1 MAPISDNNSN
11 GDESDGGE
19 GGDTDTV
26 QDYHHLHYG
35 DIKKPVLMEDPVKD
49 QAFLSMVNRAN
60 SSPPLVLPPK
70 KISPPPYSV
79 RYSTSLLSSSSI
91 PSTQSSTGSSSEY
104 PSYLATVPPPPPPQY
119 TPMGYPGLYS
129 SVSQGST
136 SDSSSVDFSTSDS
149 FTNTFLRGILT
160 SIDSKDPVV
169 AHAWLETLLDAIDL
183 LPPEAIKREIV
194 VIAISKGQ
202 LSQSVA
208 SRKSSCRLLGKIA
221 TKLDQLTVQQEVLPT
236 TLALCQ
242 DPEPEVRFC
251 MCRHVGF
258 VSRGVGL
265 DITKAAILPQL
276 VELSNDEKSQV
287 RLAAIE
293 TVVHLLSL
301 LDDETCTQIIVPLVI
316 KSCEQAKHLEDESL
330 PSIAHFL
337 GRLCHGLTPNLKNEQ
352 KKWFI
357 DFYSHLSLLGVQSSI
372 DESGKPMPDIVPIPD
387 KASMYNACRREC
399 AFNFPAM
406 VLFIGPQ
413 NFPTLLYP
421 IFNNLACDSSPQVR
435 KTLASSLH
443 EVAKLIGNSFSVT
456 KNQISNLFADNNVEV
471 LEAMVTNLVHVIDAL
486 ARFGVL
492 QFGQSGQYS
501 DELSS
506 ALLKC
511 ERLVSQTRN
520 WRLHADCLEKF
531 SCLANCISSLTIQ
544 SKFIPMLFERML
556 KARPLPCRT
565 AAARTLL
572 VILRFTIKM
581 EDRTHIMYRIKE
593 ELAHSKNC
601 HTRMLFLRL
610 CEMSIALFS
619 RNYFK
624 QHFFHKLLCLSQDSV
639 PNLRLK
645 LCSLLPKLKSLL
657 YLPSDRSLLHHL
669 EDTVKEL
676 LLHEQ
681 DRDVLSALQIAI
693 DELDRTEMG
702 VDGVPSMD
710 AELDREND
718 RKLREERLIYS
729 MEEQM
734 NKIYSVEA
742 SPNHKRSP
750 SRIGEDNNGSQYS
763 SSHGRWADLTDSR
776 RRSESLPPNLSRTT
790 GNRTEILRLET
801 NEGKH
806 LVGKGRFDS
815 PEPSQTYS
823 PDVSLSFRD
832 PVSAVMPSV
841 NRVANPW
848 VSKSAMSS
856 GMSTTTSI
864 TSGSAG
870 SSLIPQSSLDQ
881 NGSTGIPAAYSM
893 SLENLDPSAKEFLVD
908 AGVTL
913 ETTNLL
919 SSASS
924 LPNLTKIDQNG
935 IHGDILSKSNSQ
947 GSALHKPLEG
957 EFSKFMIS
965 SEEMM
970 KYEAEYKKASME
982 IANQDAAVKA
992 AFVSITATSSEP
1004 TKPKSVSN
1012 GLVTTASSSVSRI
1025 PSSLPTRQ
1033 SRSETKTR
1041 ILSSPSRAPP
1051 KSHLI
1056 VNKDAI
1062 CVSTSPSTPSSLSK
1076 PTTPNL
1082 ANQRPNSMSA
1092 PGPTAGTSGLP
1103 KFSFTGKFS
1112 SSTDKLQDSFE
1123 RLAEKWEA
1131 KRKNL
1136 VNVSTTNAVAYSG
1149 SGSALSD
1156 ETQSSGLSS
1165 SDVPSRRSSVMEHKL
1180 QTIKQH
1186 NIPKRTSLI
1195 KAPVQKR
1202 LSLSD
1207 QMGLVGRQA
1216 MERFILPKRKSVNM
1230 EVAYDEDGPGGN
1242 EKALVTTSGE
1252 SEDEE
1257 TISNRSNKSSD
1268 EDLPPYPNN
1277 SNSGSASAL
1286 PLPPPPTAEIFDDGM
1301 STYVPP
1307 PQTMNS
1313 TQRSQSH
1320 LVVKPLT
1327 STIPSRF
1334 PSKLS
1339 FASSSLRHDSQVPRS
1354 RDIGTSDSSTEA
1366 MIVPSLPSQR
1376 PSLPRPKQQPY
1387 PRESSLGNYN
1397 NNPREP
1403 SRSTPTNNP
1412 PLLHMHSAPS
1422 INLRSHNSPTNR
1434 REKQFEETITPANQT
1449 VPRSGGI
1456 ATPDVSGVE
1465 GSSFVPKFTRLPPPK
1480 YRPQPPASRRP
1491 HSQQDQYLERGN
1503 QASNVVK
1510 QHQAKSLSA
1519 ESILDSNHHQM
1530 DGKGSSLGNV
1540 QHQSRDGQIRQNSQ
1554 NTISSGRFS
1563 SPNIKRLSQNST
1575 NSDGSSRSS
1584 SPHTGVGHQYLD
1596 SKSPS
1601 SPDSL
1606 EEGLPS
1612 PDKEK
1617 PPITIANSIVTR
1629 RAASGMR
1636 MWSNPARGTRI
1647 ASSTESPATRGMKG
1661 SPSRSPSP
1669 RGHVPEPAP
1678 SSPSGNGSLTSIA
1691 RPVQSKLRRPM
1702 ASSMSHLPPPS
1713 TALNSPRRLAQ
1724 RNSYGGGPMSAQS
1737 SPVKSTYSMIPS
1749 QRSNV
1754 SSSAGNSRANSP
1766 PEQRRRSSH
1775 YPNGSSGSQG
1785 PTKYGGGHQTSNLP
1799 RYPRF
1804 QHQSQPQ
1811 LTTSQSGNRGRPTSF
1826 QQPAVSSQSRIPP
1839 PTENQSNLKQPRVPV
1854 RGRSSLLAPGFSHR
1868 N

>member
-1 MAPISDNNSN
+1 MAPISANNSN

-19 GGDTDTV
+19 SVDTDTG
-26 QDYHHLHYG
+26 QNYHHLHYE

-79 RYSTSLLSSSSI
+79 RYSTSL
-91 PSTQSSTGSSSEY
+91 PSVQSSTSNIGEY

-119 TPMGYPGLYS
+119 TPMGYPSLYS

-357 DFYSHLSLLGVQSSI
+357 DFYTHLSLLGVQSSI

-387 KASMYNACRREC
+387 KAMMYNACRREC

-511 ERLVSQTRN
+511 ERVVSQTRN

-581 EDRTHIMYRIKE
+581 EDRTHIMFRIKE

-624 QHFFHKLLCLSQDSV
+624 QHFFRKLLCLSQDPV

-681 DRDVLSALQIAI
+681 DRDVLSALQTAI

-710 AELDREND
+710 ADLDRENE

-750 SRIGEDNNGSQYS
+750 SRIGEDNHGSQYS
-763 SSHGRWADLTDSR
+763 SSHSRWADLTDSR
-776 RRSESLPPNLSRTT
+776 RRSESLPPNLSRAG
-790 GNRTEILRLET
+790 GNGAETLRLET
-801 NEGKH
+801 NDGKYS
-806 LVGKGRFDS
+806 VTKGRFDS

-832 PVSAVMPSV
+832 PVSAVIPSA
-841 NRVANPW
+841 NRVPNPW
-848 VSKSAMSS
+848 ESKSDMGS
-856 GMSTTTSI
+856 GMGATTSI
-864 TSGSAG
+864 TSGTDG
-870 SSLIPQSSLDQ
+870 SLIPKRSLDQ

-919 SSASS
+919 SAASS
-924 LPNLTKIDQNG
+924 LPNLTKLDQTGLN
-935 IHGDILSKSNSQ
+935 GDILSKSNSQ
-947 GSALHKPLEG
+947 GSVLHKPLEG

-982 IANQDAAVKA
+982 IASQDAAVKA
-992 AFVSITATSSEP
+992 AYVGIAATSSEALL
-1004 TKPKSVSN
+1004 PKSMAS

-1041 ILSSPSRAPP
+1041 IPSSPSLAQP

-1056 VNKDAI
+1056 VNKDATGGLT
-1062 CVSTSPSTPSSLSK
+1062 SQNSSSSPSKVAPPSFTS
-1076 PTTPNL
+1076 
-1082 ANQRPNSMSA
+1082 QRQNSMSA
-1092 PGPTAGTSGLP
+1092 PGPSAGTSGLP

-1156 ETQSSGLSS
+1156 ETQSSGLTS
-1165 SDVPSRRSSVMEHKL
+1165 SDVPSRRSSIMEHKL

-1230 EVAYDEDGPGGN
+1230 EVAYDDDGNG
-1242 EKALVTTSGE
+1242 EKTLVTTSGE

-1268 EDLPPYPNN
+1268 EDLPPYPNH
-1277 SNSGSASAL
+1277 SSPGSASAL
-1286 PLPPPPTAEIFDDGM
+1286 PLPPPPPTAEIFDDGM

-1313 TQRSQSH
+1313 HQRSQSH

-1339 FASSSLRHDSQVPRS
+1339 FASSSLRHDSQVPHS
-1354 RDIGTSDSSTEA
+1354 RDIGTSNSSTEA

-1376 PSLPRPKQQPY
+1376 PSLPRPKQQPH

-1397 NNPREP
+1397 NDPREP

-1434 REKQFEETITPANQT
+1434 REKQFEETITPANQS
-1449 VPRSGGI
+1449 VPRRGGI
-1456 ATPDVSGVE
+1456 ASPDVSGVE
-1465 GSSFVPKFTRLPPPK
+1465 GASFVPKFTRLPPPK

-1491 HSQQDQYLERGN
+1491 QSQQDQYLERGN
-1503 QASNVVK
+1503 QACNVVK

-1519 ESILDSNHHQM
+1519 ESILDSNHHRK
-1530 DGKGSSLGNV
+1530 DGKGSNLGV
-1540 QHQSRDGQIRQNSQ
+1540 FQHQSRDGQIRKNSQ
-1554 NTISSGRFS
+1554 NSISNGRYS
-1563 SPNIKRLSQNST
+1563 SPNIKRLSQNSA
-1575 NSDGSSRSS
+1575 NNDRNSRSS
-1584 SPHTGVGHQYLD
+1584 SPHAGAGHAFSD
-1596 SKSPS
+1596 NKSPS

-1606 EEGLPS
+1606 EDEPHT
-1612 PDKEK
+1612 PDQEA
-1617 PPITIANSIVTR
+1617 PPITIANSIVNR

-1636 MWSNPARGTRI
+1636 MWSNPARGTRLVT
-1647 ASSTESPATRGMKG
+1647 SSEAAATRTKK
-1661 SPSRSPSP
+1661 SSSSRSPSP
-1669 RGHVPEPAP
+1669 RNQDHVPEPAP
-1678 SSPSGNGSLTSIA
+1678 SSSSGNGSLSTNA
-1691 RPVQSKLRRPM
+1691 RSTQSKLRRPM

-1785 PTKYGGGHQTSNLP
+1785 PKYGGGPHQTSNLP

-1811 LTTSQSGNRGRPTSF
+1811 LTTSQSSNRGRPANY
-1826 QQPAVSSQSRIPP
+1826 QQPTAVSNQSRMPPP
-1839 PTENQSNLKQPRVPV
+1839 PTENQSNLKQPRIPV
-1854 RGRSSLLAPGFSHR
+1854 RGRSSLLAPGFTHR